1 MSLEIPAVTKRIHKN
16 SSKKSNTGFLSWF
29 SHATFEQREIH
40 DFISIGRD
48 TSQLIVLDDPFISRR
63 HARIEKKTDHY
74 ILKDMSSR
82 NGTFLNGNKIFSAL
96 LKEQDRIQIG
106 KTKFIFSSKMF
117 QKNWK
122 IFNYSLNPAWNKQ
135 LNRIPSMAQTDFPV
149 LILGPSGSGKEH
161 LAQMIHSQSS
171 RNTGPYVSVNCSA
184 LTESLVESEFFGHI
198 RGSYTGANQDRLGA
212 FRSAHGG
219 TLFLDEIGD
228 LPLCLQPKL
237 LRALESK
244 EIKPVGSDQS
254 IKVDVR
260 IVTATH
266 QNLQSK
272 VLDKTFREDLYFR
285 LHVLELNPPALVD
298 RIEDFD
304 DIIKFLSI
312 EFGVSFAPSAIETLK
327 MHNWPGNIRE
337 LRNTVARAKALFP
350 NMTIQDSDIKE
361 IINRIYEKNTP
372 TQSLTEKLPILKQ
385 MEKEML
391 IKTLQEHEGNR
402 SIAAHH
408 LNMSRTTFN
417 RKIRLY
423 GINSQKSNFLEK

>member
-1 MSLEIPAVTKRIHKN
+1 MSLEIPAVTKRILKN
-16 SSKKSNTGFLSWF
+16 SPQKSSMGFVSWF
-29 SHATFEQREIH
+29 SHATFEQREINE
-40 DFISIGRD
+40 FISIGRD
-48 TSQLIVLDDPFISRR
+48 VSQMIVLDDPFISRR
-63 HARIEKKTDHY
+63 HTRIEKKQDHY
-74 ILKDMSSR
+74 MLKDMSSR

-96 LKEQDRIQIG
+96 LKDQDRIRIG
-106 KTKFIFSSKMF
+106 KTEFIFSSKRF
-117 QKNWK
+117 QHNWK
-122 IFNYSLNPAWNKQ
+122 VFNHSLNLAWNKQ
-135 LNRIPSMAQTDFPV
+135 LTRISSMAQTDFPV

-184 LTESLVESEFFGHI
+184 LTETLVESEFFGHV

-244 EIKPVGSDQS
+244 EIKPVGSDQA

-266 QNLQSK
+266 QNLQAK

-285 LHVLELNPPALVD
+285 LHVLELSPPALVD
-298 RIEDFD
+298 RMEDFD
-304 DIIKFLSI
+304 DIINFLSI
-312 EFGVSFAPSAIETLK
+312 EFGVSFSSSAIEVLK
-327 MHNWPGNIRE
+327 THSWPGNIRE
-337 LRNTVARAKALFP
+337 LRNTIARAKAFFP
-350 NMTIQDSDIKE
+350 NTILQDADVRE
-361 IINRIYEKNTP
+361 IINPIYEQNTI
-372 TQSLTEKLPILKQ
+372 QSPEKLPILKQ
-385 MEKEML
+385 MEKELL

-402 SIAAHH
+402 SIAAHQ

-417 RKIRLY
+417 RKVRLY
-423 GINSQKSNFLEK
+423 GIHSQKSYSLEK